1 MMEAFKPVAPQQAP
15 TTAPSYTSK
24 QPLFSVIE
32 EKLDRI
38 LAYQKKTA
46 QMESFRAIMS
56 FIFFLVFVV
65 LPIIGCFYLYDYM
78 QASGISL
85 QSVVEQ
91 YKGALDT
98 VGKLKETTDQIGNI
112 KDSIQ
117 TPINIGDVQK
127 ALDAAQSKSKPKPA
141 K

>member
-1 MMEAFKPVAPQQAP
+1 MMEAFKPVTPQTTP
-15 TTAPSYTSK
+15 TMAPSYTSK
-24 QPLFSVIE
+24 QPLLSVMD
-32 EKLDRI
+32 EKIDRI

-65 LPIIGCFYLYDYM
+65 LPIVGGFYLYDYM
-78 QASGISL
+78 QANGISL

-98 VGKLKETTDQIGNI
+98 VGKLKNTTDQIGNI
-112 KDSIQ
+112 QNAIQ
-117 TPINIGDVQK
+117 NPINIGDVQK
-127 ALDAAQSKSKPKPA
+127 ALDAAQAKPKI
-141 K
+141 KK